1 MNVAYLRVSTDK
13 QNIDNQKHEI
23 VKYAIAQ
30 NIHVDKW
37 YNECVSG
44 TKSKEERS
52 LGKVIH
58 NLKKGDILIISEI
71 SRISRKMFEIYSIFH
86 FCIQKGVELH
96 SIKENYKISNDIQ
109 SQFIGIA
116 FGISAE
122 IERNLISLRT
132 KEALAMRKA
141 EGMVLGRPKGYSK
154 QQQILLKNK
163 KEILKRM
170 EDGETIAS
178 ISRHFSMARGTIYAF
193 LRNAQP
199 VPLSQSRSTPQST
212 I

>member
-1 MNVAYLRVSTDK
+1 MNVAYLRISTDK
-13 QNIDNQKHEI
+13 QNLENQKHEI
-23 VKYAIAQ
+23 AKYAANL
-30 NIHVDKW
+30 NIEIDRW

-52 LGKVIH
+52 LGKVIRR
-58 NLKKGDILIISEI
+58 LKKGDLLIISEI

-86 FCIQKGVELH
+86 SCIQKGVELH

-132 KEALAMRKA
+132 REALAMRKA
-141 EGMVLGRPKGYSK
+141 GGVILGRPKGNSK
-154 QQQILLKNK
+154 QQQILSEHKQD
-163 KEILKRM
+163 ILERM
-170 EDGETIAS
+170 ERGETIAS
-178 ISRHFSMARGTIYAF
+178 IAKSFSMARGTIYSF
-193 LRNAQP
+193 LRS
-199 VPLSQSRSTPQST
+199 V
-212 I
+212 

>member
-1 MNVAYLRVSTDK
+1 MNVAYLRISTDK

-23 VKYAIAQ
+23 NRYAAVQ
-30 NIHVDKW
+30 NIQINKW

-44 TKSKEERS
+44 TKAKEERS
-52 LGKVIH
+52 LGKVIRR
-58 NLKKGDILIISEI
+58 LKKGDVLIVSEI

-86 FCIQKGVELH
+86 SCIQKGVELH
-96 SIKENYKISNDIQ
+96 SIKENYKISNDLQ

-141 EGMVLGRPKGYSK
+141 EGMVLGRPKGGSR
-154 QQQILLKNK
+154 QQLILLEHKE
-163 KEILKRM
+163 EILERRAQ
-170 EDGETIAS
+170 GETIAS
-178 ISRHFSMARGTIYAF
+178 IAKSFSMARGTIYAF
-193 LRNAQP
+193 LKG
-199 VPLSQSRSTPQST
+199 V
-212 I
+212 